1 MPANNAAPA
10 TRKTAPQAPAA
21 SKKAA
26 PGNKAAAPA
35 RSEQAPKGAKA
46 PATKSG
52 KAAPAKAAPATKT
65 AKAAPAKAAPATK
78 AAKSAPAKA
87 APAKT
92 PAKAAPAKATPAK
105 KSAKA
110 SPAKSTPAKTPAKAA
125 PAKSTPAKTSAKAA
139 PARSTP
145 ARNTAKASPAKSAPA
160 KTPAKAA
167 PAGKTA
173 ASARSAPAAK
183 TAKAAPA
190 RAARP
195 APARD
200 TAAPAP
206 ARPVAPRTAAPSASE
221 RAYTLAQLVDRH
233 GGPDGT
239 TEAQVFARVG
249 AGRAELAALG
259 AQVATARISTEA
271 ARIYGQVS
279 DFWPGASAAQR
290 QALRGFS
297 DTLLRLC
304 VWSAW
309 QGDRLWTARDQE
321 QTAARAQQGTRVT
334 TADGVRS
341 HALTLRDQW
350 RTTLRMV
357 SGGAPV
363 LDDAIAAAY
372 GTLETPGRL
381 AEAIRRLA
389 ALGEAWQRDK
399 ALAPRCSDA
408 GIDAAFVADT
418 RAFAATIEP
427 TLTAGQAVRESPRVA
442 QAEVDLWDGVNL
454 LLLDRVLDLFAVAT
468 RLDPMVPRL
477 QPISLRNWFSPQRPK
492 KPAGTPK
499 PGSEPKD
506 PGATG

>member
-10 TRKTAPQAPAA
+10 TRKTALKAPAA
-21 SKKAA
+21 QAKSA
-26 PGNKAAAPA
+26 PGKKAAAPA
-35 RSEQAPKGAKA
+35 RPEPAGKGAKA
-46 PATKSG
+46 PAG
-52 KAAPAKAAPATKT
+52 KAASTASAKAAPAKKTAAPAPAKKTAAPAKSTPANKPAKAAPARNTAASSKSVPAKNT
-65 AKAAPAKAAPATK
+65 AKAASAKSTPANKPVKAAP
-78 AAKSAPAKA
+78 AKSAPAKN
-87 APAKT
+87 T
-92 PAKAAPAKATPAK
+92 
-105 KSAKA
+105 
-110 SPAKSTPAKTPAKAA
+110 AKAA
-125 PAKSTPAKTSAKAA
+125 PAKSTPAK
-139 PARSTP
+139 
-145 ARNTAKASPAKSAPA
+145 
-160 KTPAKAA
+160 KTAKAA

-173 ASARSAPAAK
+173 PSARS
-183 TAKAAPA
+183 
-190 RAARP
+190 ARP
-195 APARD
+195 APAPD

-233 GGPDGT
+233 GGPEGT

-249 AGRAELAALG
+249 AGRAELAAIG

-309 QGDRLWTARDQE
+309 HGDRLWTARDQE

-350 RTTLRMV
+350 RTTLRLV
-357 SGGAPV
+357 SGGTPV
-363 LDDAIAAAY
+363 LDDAIEAAY

-427 TLTAGQAVRESPRVA
+427 TLAAGQAVRESPRVA

-477 QPISLRNWFSPQRPK
+477 QPISLRNWFNPQRPK
-492 KPAGTPK
+492 KSAGTPK
-499 PGSEPKD
+499 PGSAPKD